1 MPVMNGPSAARQIRA
16 LCYDIFI
23 MGITGGNI
31 LHEDAK
37 PVRLPD
43 LESLLQG
50 HGLTPNSAHAK

>member
-1 MPVMNGPSAARQIRA
+1 MNGPSAARQIRA
-16 LCYDIFI
+16 LGYDIFI